1 MSPSDWVRATSR
13 SASSLSGSIAASVA
27 WMAEPP
33 SAGEGSARA
42 ISAGLQ

>member
-1 MSPSDWVRATSR
+1 MSTSDWVRTPSR